1 MAYRLLYFPF
11 RGRGEQIRLLLHALE
26 IEYEDVSVGKPR
38 LMELKQQGPEALL
51 FGAVPLLEDGDF
63 KLAQGPAIIAY
74 LGRKHGAAPS
84 DPELAAQADAL
95 TLGAEDMRSKYFG
108 LFGDDKE
115 AKQTAFVEGD
125 WTKRWL
131 PAFEWLLS
139 TGSDAHLV
147 GDSLSYADIAVWDAL
162 DGFVVYVDGANFDGF
177 PRVSAF
183 YDAIAA
189 RPALAGYLKDRA
201 G

>member
-11 RGRGEQIRLLLHALE
+11 RGRGEQIRLLLHAME
-26 IEYEDVSVGKPR
+26 IEYEDVSIDKPK
-38 LMELKQQGPEALL
+38 LMELKKQGPEALL
-51 FGAVPLLEDGDF
+51 FGAVPVLEDGDL
-63 KLAQGPAIIAY
+63 KLAQGPAILAY

-84 DPELAAQADAL
+84 EPGLAAQADAV
-95 TLGAEDMRSKYFG
+95 TLGAEDLRSKYFG

-115 AKQTAFVEGD
+115 AKQAAFVAGD

-139 TGSDAHLV
+139 TGSATHLV
-147 GDSLSYADIAVWDAL
+147 GDALSYADIAVWDAL
-162 DGFVVYVDGANFDGF
+162 DGFVVYVNGAKFAGF

-189 RPALAGYLKDRA
+189 RPALAGYLEGRA